1 MKREFQEKEEGKWV
15 QTREPNSPV
24 ILVDEKNEKDSQR
37 KLKDTVNLNIIFW
50 HVVEEK
56 FKFLCVK

>member
-1 MKREFQEKEEGKWV
+1 M
-15 QTREPNSPV
+15 QTREPNAPV